1 MEGSPNI
8 LLIITDQ
15 HRADHLGCYGN
26 PIVQTP
32 NIDGIAAR
40 GTAFDR
46 FYVAT
51 PICMPN
57 RATLLTGRM
66 PSLHGVRHNGI
77 PLPFTENTFVEM
89 LAAAGYHTAL
99 IGKSHLQN
107 MLDAPPMI
115 AETREARRAVT
126 PGFTEA
132 TKLRLGAAEYEQE
145 TPAAWRDPD
154 HRIALPHYGF
164 QHVEYCGEHGDLVV
178 GDYSRWLAQRCQ
190 EPDRLR
196 GPENARPPGRY
207 PYNLPQAWRTSMPEK
222 LHPTSYVA
230 ERTIAFIEKH
240 GVEEQGAAPFFLQ
253 CSFPDPHHPFA
264 PPGRY
269 WDMYDPRAMHAP
281 PTCRPPGP
289 GAPPPVRFA
298 HAERAAGRARLD
310 TPAPFAIDEREAR
323 EAIALTYGMI
333 TMIDDAVGR
342 ILAALAAAGR
352 DGETIVIFTSDH
364 GDFMGDHGLLLKGP
378 LHYQGLIRVPFIWS
392 DPTQAAAAGGRS
404 AALSGTLDIADT
416 ILDRVGLAAF
426 NGMQGRSLLAA
437 TRGDAVIGR
446 DDVLI
451 EEDGQRI
458 YLGFPG
464 PTRARTL
471 VTRSWRLSL
480 YEGAEWGELYDLAAD
495 PQEATNLW
503 GDARY
508 AERRSEM
515 TERLARKVIAGNDRS
530 PRPTRIA

>member
-1 MEGSPNI
+1 MERSPNI

-26 PIVQTP
+26 PVVRTP
-32 NIDGIAAR
+32 SIDAIAAR
-40 GTAFDR
+40 GTIFDR

-77 PLPFTENTFVEM
+77 PLPFTENTFVEI
-89 LAAAGYHTAL
+89 LAAAGYDTAL

-107 MLDAPPMI
+107 MLDTPPMI
-115 AETREARRAVT
+115 AQPGAPRRAAV
-126 PGFTEA
+126 PGFAEA
-132 TKLRLGAAEYEQE
+132 TKLRLDAPEYEQE
-145 TPAAWRDPD
+145 TPAAWRDPE

-196 GPENARPPGRY
+196 GPDNALPPGRY
-207 PYNLPQAWRTSMPEK
+207 PYNLPQAWRTSMPEE

-230 ERTIAFIEKH
+230 ERTIAYIDRH
-240 GVEEQGAAPFFLQ
+240 GTAAQGAAPFFLQ
-253 CSFPDPHHPFA
+253 CSFPDPHHPFV

-269 WDMYDPRAMHAP
+269 WDMYDPRAMAAP
-281 PTCRPPGP
+281 PTCHPPGA
-289 GAPPPVRFA
+289 GATPAVRAA

-333 TMIDDAVGR
+333 TMIDDAIGR

-352 DGETIVIFTSDH
+352 DRDTIVIFTSDH

-392 DPTQAAAAGGRS
+392 DPTDAAAVGRS

-426 NGMQGRSLLAA
+426 NGMQGHSLLAA
-437 TRGDAVIGR
+437 TRGEADAGR
-446 DDVLI
+446 DAVLI
-451 EEDGQRI
+451 EEDGQRT
-458 YLGFPG
+458 YLGFAG

-471 VTRSWRLSL
+471 VTRRWRLSL
-480 YEGAEWGELYDLAAD
+480 YDSAEWGELYDLEAD
-495 PQEATNLW
+495 PGEAINLW
-503 GDARY
+503 DDPRHAG
-508 AERRSEM
+508 RRAEM
-515 TERLARKVIAGNDRS
+515 TERLARTLIAGNDHS
-530 PRPTRIA
+530 PLPTRIA

>member
-1 MEGSPNI
+1 VTKPNI

-26 PIVQTP
+26 PIVRTP
-32 NIDGIAAR
+32 NIDGIALR
-40 GTAFDR
+40 GTSFDR

-89 LAAAGYHTAL
+89 LAAAGYETAL

-107 MLDAPPMI
+107 MLDTPPMI
-115 AETREARRAVT
+115 GGSRATRRAPVR
-126 PGFTEA
+126 GFAEA
-132 TKLRLGAAEYEQE
+132 TKLRLDASEYEQE

-164 QHVEYCGEHGDLVV
+164 RHVEYCGEHGDLVV
-178 GDYSRWLAQRCQ
+178 GDYSRWLAQRCK

-196 GPENARPPGRY
+196 GPENALPPGRY
-207 PYNLPQAWRTSMPEK
+207 PYNLPQAWRTGMPEE

-230 ERTIAFIEKH
+230 ERTIAFIEAH
-240 GVEEQGAAPFFLQ
+240 GRGERGETPFFVQ
-253 CSFPDPHHPFA
+253 CSFPDPHHPFV

-269 WDMYDPRAMHAP
+269 WDMYDPRDIPAP

-289 GAPPPVRFA
+289 GATPAVRSA
-298 HAERAAGRARLD
+298 HEEREAGRARLD

-342 ILAALAAAGR
+342 ILAAMAAAGR
-352 DGETIVIFTSDH
+352 DRDTIVIFTSDH

-392 DPTQAAAAGGRS
+392 DPTDPASAGGRS
-404 AALSGTLDIADT
+404 AALSGTVDIADT

-426 NGMQGRSLLAA
+426 NGMQGRSLLPA
-437 TRGDAVIGR
+437 TRGDASAGR
-446 DDVLI
+446 DEMLI
-451 EEDGQRI
+451 EDDGQRT
-458 YLGFPG
+458 YLGFAE

-471 VTRSWRLSL
+471 VTRRWRLSL
-480 YEGAEWGELYDLAAD
+480 YDSAEWGELYDLEAD
-495 PQEATNLW
+495 PQEANNLW
-503 GDARY
+503 DDPCHTR
-508 AERRSEM
+508 RRSEIM
-515 TERLARKVIAGNDRS
+515 ERLARQLIAGNDRS
-530 PRPTRIA
+530 PSPTRIA

>member
-1 MEGSPNI
+1 VEENPNI

-26 PIVQTP
+26 PVVRTP

-57 RATLLTGRM
+57 RASLLTGRM

-89 LAAAGYHTAL
+89 LAAIGYETAL

-107 MLDAPPMI
+107 MLDTPPMI
-115 AETREARRAVT
+115 ATPGEARRAAV
-126 PGFTEA
+126 PGFREA
-132 TKLRLGAAEYEQE
+132 TKLRLDAREYEQE
-145 TPAAWRDPD
+145 TPAAWHDPE

-164 QHVEYCGEHGDLVV
+164 GHVEYCGDHGDQVV
-178 GDYSRWLAQRCQ
+178 GDYSRWLAARCQ

-196 GPENARPPGRY
+196 GRANALPPGRY
-207 PYNLPQAWRTSMPEK
+207 PYDLPQAWRTSMPEE

-230 ERTIAFIEKH
+230 ERTIAFIERSAA
-240 GVEEQGAAPFFLQ
+240 QPTAAPFFLQ
-253 CSFPDPHHPFA
+253 CSFPDPHHPFV

-269 WDMYDPRAMHAP
+269 WDMYDPRAIPAP

-298 HAERAAGRARLD
+298 HAERAAGCARLD
-310 TPAPFAIDEREAR
+310 TPSPFAIDEREAR

-342 ILAALAAAGR
+342 ILAALAASGHDR
-352 DGETIVIFTSDH
+352 DTIVIFTSDH

-392 DPTQAAAAGGRS
+392 DPTSSVGGSRS
-404 AALSGTLDIADT
+404 AALCGTLDIADT

-426 NGMQGRSLLAA
+426 NGMQGRSLLGAA
-437 TRGDAVIGR
+437 HGAPDPGR
-446 DDVLI
+446 DEVLI
-451 EEDGQRI
+451 EEDGQRT
-458 YLGFPG
+458 YLGFAG

-471 VTRSWRLSL
+471 VTRGWRLSL
-480 YEGAEWGELYDLAAD
+480 YEGAEWGELYDLDAD
-495 PQEATNLW
+495 PLETTNLW
-503 GDARY
+503 AEPRH
-508 AERRSEM
+508 AERRAEM

-530 PRPTRIA
+530 PSPTRIA

>member
-26 PIVQTP
+26 AVVRTP

-40 GTAFDR
+40 GTSFDR
-46 FYVAT
+46 FYVAS

-77 PLPFTENTFVEM
+77 PLPFTANTFVEM
-89 LAAAGYHTAL
+89 LAAAGYQTAL

-107 MLDAPPMI
+107 MLDTPPMI
-115 AETREARRAVT
+115 DGARDARRAAV

-132 TKLRLGAAEYEQE
+132 TKLRLDSADYEEE

-154 HRIALPHYGF
+154 HRITLPHYGF
-164 QHVEYCGEHGDLVV
+164 QHVEYCGEHGDLVF

-196 GPENARPPGRY
+196 GPENALPPGRY
-207 PYNLPQAWRTSMPEK
+207 PYDLPQAWRTSMPEE

-230 ERTIAFIEKH
+230 ERTIAFIENH
-240 GVEEQGAAPFFLQ
+240 GSAKKGAAPFFLQ
-253 CSFPDPHHPFA
+253 CSFPDPHHPFV

-269 WDMYDPRAMHAP
+269 WDMYDPREMQAP

-289 GAPPPVRFA
+289 EATPAVRSA

-333 TMIDDAVGR
+333 TMIDDAIGR
-342 ILAALAAAGR
+342 ILAALAKAGR
-352 DGETIVIFTSDH
+352 DRDTVVIFTSDH

-378 LHYQGLIRVPFIWS
+378 LHYQGLVRVPFIWS
-392 DPTQAAAAGGRS
+392 DPTDSTSVGGRS
-404 AALSGTLDIADT
+404 AALSGTVDIADT

-426 NGMQGRSLLAA
+426 NGMQGRSLLP
-437 TRGDAVIGR
+437 AVKGVTANER
-446 DDVLI
+446 DDILI
-451 EEDGQRI
+451 EEDGQRT
-458 YLGFPG
+458 YLGFAG

-471 VTRSWRLSL
+471 VTRDWRLSI
-480 YEGAEWGELYDLAAD
+480 YDSAEWGELYDLKAD
-495 PQEATNLW
+495 PQETTNLW
-503 GDARY
+503 ADPRHA
-508 AERRSEM
+508 ARRSDM
-515 TERLARKVIAGNDRS
+515 IERLARTVIAGNDRS
-530 PRPTRIA
+530 PLPTRIA